1 MNGGNM
7 MFLTNPKHDAIIVDI
22 DGFPS
27 SHWRI
32 CLTERPPIPT
42 PKRQLNVD
50 TVLGKLGAFYTK
62 FGWEDMTAKLTFNF
76 LEDVEDFKS
85 FKQQIP
91 YIRAWLENGKV
102 MQFSDEPNVYYL
114 MRNIVINGDI
124 NNEMVEYGEFTVDV
138 TLAPFGR
145 VVEDIPVDLTNR
157 QGAIRT
163 PYSIMTYN
171 ASSETSY
178 PRFEFVANDP
188 NFSLTVR
195 NVLTGEYHSFIVRRT
210 STSGV
215 PTGDHTY
222 VIDCE
227 NKVFYWL
234 DTDGSKHLLTNY
246 STTDVFPF
254 LTVGE
259 NQISMTTRDS
269 YEANFKAFNMYRN
282 MLR

>member
-1 MNGGNM
+1 
-7 MFLTNPKHDAIIVDI
+7 MFITSPTDDSIIVDI

-32 CLTERPPIPT
+32 CLSERPPIPT
-42 PKRQLNVD
+42 PKRQVQID
-50 TVLGKLGAFYTK
+50 DVLGKLGSFYTK

-76 LEDVEDFKS
+76 LEDIVDFKS

-91 YIRAWLENGKV
+91 HIRTWLENGKI
-102 MQFSDEPNVYYL
+102 MQFSDEPDVYYI

-145 VVEDIPVDLTNR
+145 VVEETPVDLTK
-157 QGAIRT
+157 GAGSVKT
-163 PYSIMTYN
+163 PYSVMTFN

-178 PRFEFVANDP
+178 PRFEFDISDP
-188 NFSLTVR
+188 NLTLSVR
-195 NVLTGEYHSFIVRRT
+195 NVSTDEYHTFSIIRT

-215 PTGDHTY
+215 PTGAHTY
-222 VIDCE
+222 GIDCE
-227 NKVFYWL
+227 SKVFYWL
-234 DTDGSKHLLTNY
+234 DTDGTKNMLTNY
-246 STTDVFPF
+246 STSDTFPF

-259 NQISMTTRDS
+259 NQISVTSRDS
-269 YEANFKAFNMYRN
+269 FEPYLVNFKMYRN

>member
-1 MNGGNM
+1 
-7 MFLTNPKHDAIIVDI
+7 MFITSPTDDSIIVDI

-32 CLTERPPIPT
+32 CLSERPPIPT
-42 PKRQLNVD
+42 PKRQVQID
-50 TVLGKLGAFYTK
+50 DVLGKLGSFYTK

-76 LEDVEDFKS
+76 LEDIVDFKS

-91 YIRAWLENGKV
+91 HIRTWLENGKI
-102 MQFSDEPNVYYL
+102 MQFSDEPDVYYI

-145 VVEDIPVDLTNR
+145 VVEETPVDLTK
-157 QGAIRT
+157 GAGSVKT
-163 PYSIMTYN
+163 PYSVMTFN

-178 PRFEFVANDP
+178 PRFEFDINDP
-188 NFSLTVR
+188 NLTLSVR
-195 NVLTGEYHSFIVRRT
+195 NVLTDEYHSFSIIRT

-215 PTGDHTY
+215 PAGAHTY

-234 DTDGSKHLLTNY
+234 DTDGTKNMLTNY
-246 STTDVFPF
+246 ATSDTFPF

-259 NQISMTTRDS
+259 NQISVTSRDS
-269 YEANFKAFNMYRN
+269 FEPYIVKFKMYRN